1 MCCGRSEAE
10 IARRAEAI
18 GRSVERLRAD
28 GLCGTP
34 EEIANRI
41 REFAKVGAERVFL
54 QVLDIDDLD
63 HLDVLSSV
71 LPLLA
76 DSA

>member
-1 MCCGRSEAE
+1 MKTYGVGVIGCGYWGPNLVRNFSRNPRTQVLAVCDSRHE
-10 IARRAEAI
+10 RA
-18 GRSVERLRAD
+18 
-28 GLCGTP
+28 
-34 EEIANRI
+34 
-41 REFAKVGAERVFL
+41 AKVGAERVFL